1 MYGGSCSRTF
11 YQKGTVMSE
20 IKEYTIKIE
29 VENEKNAHFETDI
42 FGNDLDVLKEAVPR
56 TISEICRNNGING
69 RISTRIEVT
78 ADSEYFDSDEAD
90 LYVETDTIWSIEAY
104 LYNPKYSGKSSA
116 YQEVITPEAL
126 KSSMRIRV
134 SIITGYP
141 NPCAYTDRYQ
151 EEYNAL
157 AVYLAVHYPDEKE
170 LSTYAPVFTDI
181 STWEQAVKA
190 ANDGTVTKLIA
201 IDDGMKGNFGTK
213 DTEAL
218 RAFYYRRLDTAGEP
232 GPLWDEIRAQTNEM
246 IKDKEEIIKL
256 FPHAKGLVERVS
268 EMSNDICSMQL
279 YNEFAKGF
287 KLGMQLTMEG
297 MSAHHEAIPGK
308 KIYTHDEASRVLDAF
323 EDVLSR
329 YNIHVPSPEDD
340 EREPDNMI
348 GLYGSTYSDLLDD
361 IESMLIDLISAA
373 KSGAEVITDVYSG
386 NY

>member
-1 MYGGSCSRTF
+1 
-11 YQKGTVMSE
+11 MSE

-104 LYNPKYSGKSSA
+104 LYNPKYSGKASA

-126 KSSMRIRV
+126 KSSMRIRA

-190 ANDGTVTKLIA
+190 ANDGTVPKLIA